1 MAGYWLVGKLAPKQG
16 LPKGVALGI
25 FVNALIGGFVGARLY
40 HVVTDWG
47 FYGAHPDQI
56 IAVWNGGLAIH
67 GAMLGSAAVV
77 LYGAKKHHLNIWKLA
92 DVFAVAAILGQAIGR
107 WGNYF
112 NQELFGR
119 PTDFALGIPISP
131 INRPS
136 GFLQYEYFHPAFLY
150 ESLVN
155 FAIFGILLLVFKKQ
169 NTPPVSPPYQGG
181 VRGGLIFWLYLGLY
195 SGGRIIVESFK
206 INDAA
211 MVGSLRLPLL
221 VSVLLA
227 AGAMVALLKPLAA
240 KHKP

>member
-1 MAGYWLVGKLAPKQG
+1 MLNFLHMFEPSPIAFAIGPLGVHWYGLLLGAAVLAGYWLVGKLAPKQG

-119 PTDFALGIPISP
+119 PTGLPFGIPIDP
-131 INRPS
+131 QNRPER
-136 GFLQYEYFHPAFLY
+136 FEAFTHFHP
-150 ESLVN
+150 
-155 FAIFGILLLVFKKQ
+155 
-169 NTPPVSPPYQGG
+169 T
-181 VRGGLIFWLYLGLY
+181 
-195 SGGRIIVESFK
+195 
-206 INDAA
+206 
-211 MVGSLRLPLL
+211 
-221 VSVLLA
+221 
-227 AGAMVALLKPLAA
+227 
-240 KHKP
+240 